1 MINKDISKI
10 IEKLGL
16 LPVVPCRDNMNY
28 PKGIKWPMEEN
39 WITDIEQLN
48 NVLTNN
54 SFKVTKEDGTTWTAY
69 NITGIGLLTGTRS
82 GIIIVDLDMHTKN
95 GKLINGIA
103 NFEQWLLDNNIDKN
117 MVYNTFT
124 VVSPT
129 GGGKHLYYK
138 YDKEVEGTVGVID
151 GVDIR
156 AEGNQVPIPY
166 TNRLVEVDGEE
177 VLKQYEIENDVPI
190 LDLPKELEALLITT
204 NNTTNGSKNGSK
216 KGKLDLIE
224 IWNNGIPDGERNV
237 QMMKVGGRIRPSFS
251 RIEDF
256 AFCML
261 AINNALVVPPLD
273 LDNLAKKCETLW
285 NVHINN
291 TENNFPYPF
300 RYDEKNNC
308 MCVVGDD
315 EEDKQVPI
323 YRGYLNLVGRRI
335 NIEDNTT
342 QYILES
348 KDLND
353 YNRIT
358 VDGATLFGSNAERDI
373 KTLFAEQK
381 GFCNFGAGAKCTPK
395 RVLEFLVL
403 QDEHKRKNNLMQD
416 TYYSNNIG
424 WVVYND
430 RKYMCYPSV
439 ETVID
444 TIECNCNIKKVTKAF
459 NTKGTVQEW
468 IDNVLKLLI
477 TSDNGKVM
485 LISTFA
491 SLLVN
496 LLDIHEN
503 SIIQLE
509 GQSSTGKSGCIAG
522 CSSVFGEESK
532 YVQTWEATKN
542 GAVGLFAGFG
552 SFPLI
557 FDDLKN
563 VDAKLKREL
572 PSLFYGFVQG
582 EEKTRGTVDG
592 SIRNS
597 RTFNSLLITS
607 GEYPVTDDLK
617 GHEGATARVLVLP
630 GSFLPKSKANATI
643 VNNIYK
649 NSKKYYGTVGVEWC
663 KYLVALKNSDKVKEY
678 MELYETYREILVNK
692 TNNNLVARK
701 CNTIALLQVTGFLLE
716 DFFGQDFFNMEALIE
731 NLLNIVEETT
741 KEADTNTNAFMDV
754 VEQLKLKV
762 TDENDIYNKGT
773 CIGSYRYKYNYDDNQ
788 YGEVLIVQST
798 ILKGIIE
805 ELGYNANTTIRAWAD
820 KGYIVKDN
828 KNKNS
833 VQNKI
838 NGKNVR
844 TTVLVLS
851 YYKELTNSG
860 ADLTLVPKNKTATD
874 LF

>member
-28 PKGIKWPMEEN
+28 PKGISWHMEEN
-39 WITDIEQLN
+39 WITDLEQLN
-48 NVLTNN
+48 NVLN
-54 SFKVTKEDGTTWTAY
+54 SNRFKVTKEDGTTWTAY

-216 KGKLDLIE
+216 KGKLDLIK

-261 AINNALVVPPLD
+261 AINNALVDPPLD

-300 RYDEKNNC
+300 RYDEENNC

-315 EEDKQVPI
+315 EEDKQVII

-663 KYLVALKNSDKVKEY
+663 KYLVELKNSDKVEEY
-678 MELYETYREILVNK
+678 KELYETYREILVNN

-716 DFFGQDFFNMEALIE
+716 DFFGQDFFNMEVLIE

>member
-28 PKGIKWPMEEN
+28 PNGISFDMEEN
-39 WITDIEQLN
+39 WITDLEQLN
-48 NVLTNN
+48 NVLTSNR
-54 SFKVTKEDGTTWTAY
+54 FKVTKKDGTTWTAY

-138 YDKEVEGTVGVID
+138 YDKEVEGTVRVID

-190 LDLPKELEALLITT
+190 MELPKELEALLTTT

-261 AINNALVVPPLD
+261 AINNALVDPPLD

-300 RYDEKNNC
+300 RYDEENNC

-315 EEDKQVPI
+315 EEDKQVII

-342 QYILES
+342 QYIVES

-424 WVVYND
+424 WVVYNN

-444 TIECNCNIKKVTKAF
+444 TIECNSNIKKVTKAF

-643 VNNIYK
+643 VNSIYK
-649 NSKKYYGTVGVEWC
+649 NSKKYYGTVGLKWC
-663 KYLVALKNSDKVKEY
+663 EYLVELKNSDKVKEY

-701 CNTIALLQVTGFLLE
+701 CNTIALLQVTGYLLE
-716 DFFGQDFFNMEALIE
+716 DFLGNDYFNMEDLIE
-731 NLLNIVEETT
+731 NLLNIVEKTT

>member
-1 MINKDISKI
+1 
-10 IEKLGL
+10 
-16 LPVVPCRDNMNY
+16 
-28 PKGIKWPMEEN
+28 
-39 WITDIEQLN
+39 
-48 NVLTNN
+48 
-54 SFKVTKEDGTTWTAY
+54 
-69 NITGIGLLTGTRS
+69 
-82 GIIIVDLDMHTKN
+82 
-95 GKLINGIA
+95 
-103 NFEQWLLDNNIDKN
+103 
-117 MVYNTFT
+117 
-124 VVSPT
+124 
-129 GGGKHLYYK
+129 
-138 YDKEVEGTVGVID
+138 
-151 GVDIR
+151 
-156 AEGNQVPIPY
+156 
-166 TNRLVEVDGEE
+166 
-177 VLKQYEIENDVPI
+177 
-190 LDLPKELEALLITT
+190 
-204 NNTTNGSKNGSK
+204 
-216 KGKLDLIE
+216 
-224 IWNNGIPDGERNV
+224 
-237 QMMKVGGRIRPSFS
+237 
-251 RIEDF
+251 
-256 AFCML
+256 
-261 AINNALVVPPLD
+261 
-273 LDNLAKKCETLW
+273 
-285 NVHINN
+285 
-291 TENNFPYPF
+291 
-300 RYDEKNNC
+300 

-315 EEDKQVPI
+315 EEDKQVII

>member
-1 MINKDISKI
+1 MIDKKISEV

-16 LPVVPCRDNMNY
+16 LPVIPLSGYDKKPYVA
-28 PKGIKWPMEEN
+28 WS
-39 WITDIEQLN
+39 IEQNIINDINSVNSVLAN
-48 NVLTNN
+48 NTYTYTTREGATKTLT
-54 SFKVTKEDGTTWTAY
+54 
-69 NITGIGLLTGTRS
+69 NITGLALLTGTRS
-82 GIIIVDLDMHTKN
+82 NIVVIDLDTHDINSN
-95 GKLINGIA
+95 GLKS
-103 NFEQWLLDNNIDKN
+103 FEEYVQQNNISN
-117 MVYNTFT
+117 VYDTFT
-124 VVSPT
+124 VSTPT
-129 GGGKHLYYK
+129 GGKHLYYK
-138 YDKEVEGTVGVID
+138 YSGNISSSAGILP
-151 GVDIR
+151 GVDVR
-156 AEGNQVPIPY
+156 ANGGLIVLPY
-166 TNRLVEVDGEE
+166 TERKVNEE
-177 VLKQYEIENDVPI
+177 ILQYEVVKDIPI
-190 LDLPKELEALLITT
+190 MELPKELVGLCTS
-204 NNTTNGSKNGSK
+204 NNTINSNGTQKRTR
-216 KGKLDLIE
+216 LDLID

-261 AINNALVVPPLD
+261 AINNSLVDPPLD
-273 LDNLAKKCETLW
+273 LDNLATKCETLW
-285 NVHINN
+285 NVHIDN

-300 RYDEKNNC
+300 RYDEENNC

-353 YNRIT
+353 YNKIT

-444 TIECNCNIKKVTKAF
+444 TIECNSNIKKVTKAF
-459 NTKGTVQEW
+459 NTKGTVQDW

-630 GSFLPKSKANATI
+630 GSFLPKSKVNATI

-663 KYLVALKNSDKVKEY
+663 KYLVDLKNSNKVNEY

-716 DFFGQDFFNMEALIE
+716 DFFGQDFFNMEDLIE

-741 KEADTNTNAFMDV
+741 KEADTNTNAFLDV

-762 TDENDIYNKGT
+762 TDENDIYYKGT
-773 CIGSYRYKYNYDDNQ
+773 CIGSYRYNYNYDNTQ
-788 YGEVLIVQST
+788 YGEVLIVQGT

-805 ELGYNANTTIRAWAD
+805 ELGYNANTTIRAWGN
-820 KGYIVKDN
+820 KGFIVKDN

-851 YYKELTNSG
+851 HYKELTNSG